1 MLEKILEMTLSLCF
15 LLMFV
20 IIGIISGNMVI
31 YVATLFFMIPFI
43 WMYGSMEDLD
53 NYLLKRK

>member
-1 MLEKILEMTLSLCF
+1 LLEMIFALCS

-20 IIGIISGNMVI
+20 IIGAISGSMII
-31 YVATLFFMIPFI
+31 YVGTLFFMIPFI

-53 NYLLKRK
+53 NYLLKIKK